1 MGQLRVVLADDH
13 PFVLLGVKSALS
25 KQQDMLIVGEAASPA
40 SAIHLLRT
48 VPCDVFVTD
57 LAMPEADDAAED
69 GVRFVR
75 RVRAGWPDLRVV
87 VLTSLTNAAVLQTL
101 IVDEALSVI
110 NKKESLDDLVLAVR
124 RARVG
129 RTLVSRTILDA
140 VAEASSEPAAML
152 APGTLTPKESEVIE
166 MFVGGRPISEI
177 ASLLDQDVRAISR
190 LKRLAMSKLGVKND
204 AGLFAYTK
212 ITGQSEN

>member
-1 MGQLRVVLADDH
+1 MSQLRVVLADDH

-40 SAIHLLRT
+40 SAIHLLQT

-87 VLTSLTNAAVLQTL
+87 VLTSLTSAAVLRAL
-101 IVDEALSVI
+101 VADEALSML

-129 RTLVSRTILDA
+129 RTLVSRMTLDA
-140 VAEASSEPAAML
+140 IAEAGGQPADVL
-152 APGTLTPKESEVIE
+152 APGKLTPKESEVIE
-166 MFVGGRPISEI
+166 MFVHGRPLSEI

-204 AGLFAYTK
+204 AGLFACTK
-212 ITGQSEN
+212 IMGQSEN